1 MRRAATTMAIA
12 AVALA
17 ACREFTTP
25 RPEFVVEPPALSF
38 TARAGGRHPPLQF
51 LTMFEIIEITARP
64 GRWRGVADV
73 PWIGLQSVGD
83 SLPFYLGVGVG
94 TDLAAGVYR
103 GSITVQR
110 PEFGD
115 ARVIPATLTL
125 TATTPLDGRW
135 VGVRDTVMVTLTLAD
150 SIGGVSGTGTL
161 EPSDRSVAVTGTY
174 TYPSLALRL
183 VSGTDTTALTGS
195 FVDDNTVA
203 ATLNGGGFTSFAVTL
218 NRQ

>member
-1 MRRAATTMAIA
+1 MRRAQTTIAIA

-17 ACREFTTP
+17 ACREFTTQ
-25 RPEFVVEPPALSF
+25 RPGFVVEPPVLAF

-51 LTMFEIIEITARP
+51 LTMFEITSRP
-64 GRWRGVADV
+64 GRWTGTADV
-73 PWIGLQSVGD
+73 PWIDLLSVGD

-94 TDLAAGVYR
+94 TEFAAGVYR

-110 PEFGD
+110 PDFGD
-115 ARVIPATLTL
+115 ARVIPVTLTL

-150 SIGGVSGTGTL
+150 STGGVTGTGML
-161 EPSDRSVAVTGTY
+161 EPRDRSVVVTGTY